1 VVTLESYSASYL
13 EIAKFSPAELEDL
26 LNFGKVS
33 RSRAA
38 QDDKV

>member
-1 VVTLESYSASYL
+1 MVTLESHSASYL
-13 EIAKFSPAELEDL
+13 KVGKFSPAELEDL

-38 QDDKV
+38 QDDRV